1 MMDAMMYV
9 IVTENLHDQ
18 AFIDKYTQGFSE
30 DQMPEG
36 VADNESLVAYLT
48 GRKDGMAKTS
58 EWAEKITKVPA
69 DTIRQL
75 AREYATTK
83 PAVIGVA
90 LCGISLVRTQK
101 KAHSG
106 LPVSSGFISG
116 CLLTIAA
123 EFMLRYVFYY
133 IHI

>member
-1 MMDAMMYV
+1 MYV

-18 AFIDKYTQGFSE
+18 AFIDKYTTGFSE
-30 DQMPEG
+30 DQMPES

-48 GRKDGMAKTS
+48 GRKDGMAKTP

-83 PAVIGVA
+83 PAVLMQGWGRSV
-90 LCGISLVRTQK
+90 ISAVSAVRAGPRCWQR
-101 KAHSG
+101 
-106 LPVSSGFISG
+106 LPVMSV
-116 CLLTIAA
+116 CVAA
-123 EFMLRYVFYY
+123 GQRVTAWR
-133 IHI
+133 